1 MGRYP
6 HLQSGDIYPK
16 IEGRTSMTK
25 FLVEVKARPMLCEV
39 DAESE
44 EQAQEMAIDQFSLHF
59 EIECADVVEERFT
72 GGWRKIGRLQ

>member
-1 MGRYP
+1 
-6 HLQSGDIYPK
+6 
-16 IEGRTSMTK
+16 MTK

-59 EIECADVVEERFT
+59 EIECADVVEE
-72 GGWRKIGRLQ
+72 GRLQ